1 MWWWW
6 ESAFLSEGF
15 RKEFIS
21 LPFPPFSDSL
31 PLSKSLN
38 LATCISFT
46 ILLRSHFPLS
56 SSASIFKDLFDH
68 IWTLIIIQDN
78 FPISRSLLLTKSSKS
93 LLPSNSQF
101 QGSGQEHSE
110 APFIWF
116 ITHIGENP
124 RNFSLFI
131 LLTTHSTILAWK
143 ILLTEE
149 PGRLQSMRLQSWT
162 QQSMHAYTPLI
173 TIGLKLAAQLLQI
186 WNILH
191 FTSGWCGLLM
201 CIPYKLGEGKLIDC
215 FKYTFLSI
223 KLMADI
229 VLDVVCTM
237 MKEIWPGVAN
247 ALGLPSPHP

>member
-38 LATCISFT
+38 LAACISFT
-46 ILLRSHFPLS
+46 IRLRSHFPLS

-101 QGSGQEHSE
+101 QGSGKEHSE
-110 APFIWF
+110 APFIWS

-124 RNFSLFI
+124 RNFSLLYTSDNPLHYSCLENSMDRGTWQATFHEVAELDMTEHTCI
-131 LLTTHSTILAWK
+131 HSSDNYWLKTGCSTLTNMKYFTLYKWMMWSPNVHSL
-143 ILLTEE
+143 
-149 PGRLQSMRLQSWT
+149 
-162 QQSMHAYTPLI
+162 
-173 TIGLKLAAQLLQI
+173 
-186 WNILH
+186 
-191 FTSGWCGLLM
+191 
-201 CIPYKLGEGKLIDC
+201 
-215 FKYTFLSI
+215 
-223 KLMADI
+223 
-229 VLDVVCTM
+229 
-237 MKEIWPGVAN
+237 
-247 ALGLPSPHP
+247 